1 MLSGLAQPLRLHE
14 ISRDAVTGLQSPPPL
29 FCPRWVGLAHV
40 YSGSDSR
47 QCPLGCGAD
56 GGTSLQS
63 ALPQMRKWR
72 GLGRQSPSRAVA
84 VATHLSVRAP
94 QKSCSQK
101 GGRKNSAASQ
111 PPAIPIGTR
120 RSFAPSAGP
129 CSQSHKT
136 LFGVRQWGSAGSSCS
151 CRCWC
156 QDPRGNPGV
165 ASFAAL
171 PPRDGLRRGCTW
183 PEARSGAVS
192 PTVGR

>member
-1 MLSGLAQPLRLHE
+1 
-14 ISRDAVTGLQSPPPL
+14 
-29 FCPRWVGLAHV
+29 
-40 YSGSDSR
+40 
-47 QCPLGCGAD
+47 
-56 GGTSLQS
+56 
-63 ALPQMRKWR
+63 MRKWR
-72 GLGRQSPSRAVA
+72 ELGRQLPSRAVA
-84 VATHLSVRAP
+84 VATRLSVRAP

-165 ASFAAL
+165 PALQPCRRDMASDAAARG
-171 PPRDGLRRGCTW
+171 PKHGAGLCPHGGKIMIVLVFMGHNITSVGGSAVAVALRG
-183 PEARSGAVS
+183 R
-192 PTVGR
+192 GRL